1 MAKKLEPTKIVIEFV
16 DGKFVNGV
24 VIYKIND
31 NGSIGKT
38 KTVGLKNAD
47 FSKPTF
53 NGLLEK
59 FIKHAKTSEGVIDDL
74 PQV

>member
-24 VIYKIND
+24 IIYKVND
-31 NGSIGKT
+31 NGAIGKT
-38 KTVGLKNAD
+38 KTIGLKNAD
-47 FSKPTF
+47 FSKPIF
-53 NGLLEK
+53 NGLLDK